1 MKKMMT
7 LFGICAVLA
16 ASGSVFADAV
26 SASNMTKQ
34 QSVEFLQNLMK
45 DKVKEGTEKLAT
57 HVAPKTMARY
67 NQVTAIIQA
76 EELAAS
82 LCNDLIRLGIENRRR
97 QFITEFAKR
106 MRKYIPSEYTLS
118 ADVANPMLEWA
129 FGAHLP
135 NEADFTTILYELG
148 ASTYDA
154 ITKMSG
160 AEKLKALQ
168 AGQNAVMYNSCVL
181 GLGGAPARRLQR
193 AWASGEFSNR

>member
-1 MKKMMT
+1 MRKMMT
-7 LFGICAVLA
+7 VFGLCAALA
-16 ASGSVFADAV
+16 ASNGVFADAI
-26 SASNMTKQ
+26 SASNMTKK

-45 DKVKEGTEKLAT
+45 DKVKEGTEGLASK
-57 HVAPKTMARY
+57 VAPKTMARY
-67 NQVTAIIQA
+67 NQVTKIIEA

-82 LCNDLIRLGIENRRR
+82 LCNDLIQLGIKNKKTEFVN
-97 QFITEFAKR
+97 EFAKR

-148 ASTYDA
+148 QSTYDA

-160 AEKLKALQ
+160 AEKQKAME

-181 GLGGAPARRLQR
+181 GIGGAPARRLQR
-193 AWASGEFSNR
+193 AWASGEFSNK